1 MAEEQMFKI
10 RAATP
15 TNRYICQHLDEKTLD
30 LCIEMLLKLDAN
42 DFKEINP
49 SAKFD
54 FSCLPNFIR
63 HYFVFY

>member
-10 RAATP
+10 CTATP

-30 LCIEMLLKLDAN
+30 LCIEMLLKLDAD